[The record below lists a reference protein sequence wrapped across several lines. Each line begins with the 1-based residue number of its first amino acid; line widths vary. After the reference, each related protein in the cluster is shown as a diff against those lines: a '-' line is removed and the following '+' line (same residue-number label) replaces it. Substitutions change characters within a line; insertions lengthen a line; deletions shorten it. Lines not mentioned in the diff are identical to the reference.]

1 MQCPHRWPPGR
12 PAAIPITYRH
22 RARGRPACCC
32 ARPCPWRD
40 SPNRPTPESPRCPTP
55 DAACAR
61 SNRHSPNSRPCPIR
75 RRWTTRRRGRAG
87 TIRRS
92 RWRRT
97 AACARLPAAGQ
108 SPRRHRRAAGAARRP
123 ERQRAGPGRP
133 ARGRRPYHP
142 LLPRSGLSARALY
155 LPPQEIRDGVVDI
168 AVQEGVYDEIQLDNR
183 SRVSDAVLRR
193 GLSVLRP
200 GDPVHIDN
208 LESRLLRLSDLPGAA
223 VQARYARA
231 RTQAPA
237 RCWSTPRPRRWSPAA
252 STPTTS
258 AVTTPANTA
267 WAAAWT

>member
-22 RARGRPACCC
+22 RARGRPACLC
-32 ARPCPWRD
+32 AAVPMAGFAQ
-40 SPNRPTPESPRCPTP
+40 SPNARIPEVP
-55 DAACAR
+55 DAGRSLREIESTARIRAPAR
-61 SNRHSPNSRPCPIR
+61 SGAAGRL
-75 RRWTTRRRGRAG
+75 GGAARAG

-123 ERQRAGPGRP
+123 ERQRAGPGRRARPPTVSP
-133 ARGRRPYHP
+133 ATTTIRGYLLARLSSAAGNPRR
-142 LLPRSGLSARALY
+142 R
-155 LPPQEIRDGVVDI
+155 VDI

-208 LESRLLRLSDLPGAA
+208 LESRCA
-223 VQARYARA
+223 
-231 RTQAPA
+231 
-237 RCWSTPRPRRWSPAA
+237 
-252 STPTTS
+252 
-258 AVTTPANTA
+258 
-267 WAAAWT
+267 